1 MGAIKN
7 YLIEEVEPLLDA
19 TDKVCLQAAELADA
33 IDELTNQYEEI
44 RDRVL
49 EDSGMDID
57 EMSLGEN
64 NERKSYDRILAT
76 LEDIKNLINAEL

>member
-7 YLIEEVEPLLDA
+7 YLMEKVEPILNA
-19 TDKVCLQAAELADA
+19 TDKICLHAAELADA
-33 IDELTNQYEEI
+33 IDELSSQYDEI

-49 EDSGMDID
+49 EDTGMDID

-64 NERKSYDRILAT
+64 NERKSYNRILAT